1 MKYKSISEVN
11 NIDPKQNEQLTEQG
25 YQNEYVTEQGN
36 QNEQLQDTE
45 NLEVPLSTFNKTV
58 LPLPT
63 VENVDELKLTNAL
76 TDESLPNNIQ
86 QDNKLVDNMK
96 ANSISTNE
104 YNELEAKHSNLQND
118 YKAAIEIVN
127 ELKTQNSLL
136 QNKIQEHQSEK
147 LNETLKLKSNQ
158 IGNNLKNNDLVNYKN
173 EVILQR
179 NQQILLKN
187 ALSNKKTKN
196 QELSTNLMKQNT
208 IIDNLRREK
217 QLNNKNNLNHIKNI
231 ISAEVP
237 EANKINTQ
245 NTKNCLNISQNNN
258 FSTNKIND
266 HL

>member
-127 ELKTQNSLL
+127 ELKTQNNLL
-136 QNKIQEHQSEK
+136 QNKIEEK
-147 LNETLKLKSNQ
+147 SNETLKLK
-158 IGNNLKNNDLVNYKN
+158 
-173 EVILQR
+173 VI
-179 NQQILLKN
+179 K
-187 ALSNKKTKN
+187 
-196 QELSTNLMKQNT
+196 
-208 IIDNLRREK
+208 
-217 QLNNKNNLNHIKNI
+217 
-231 ISAEVP
+231 
-237 EANKINTQ
+237 
-245 NTKNCLNISQNNN
+245 
-258 FSTNKIND
+258 
-266 HL
+266 